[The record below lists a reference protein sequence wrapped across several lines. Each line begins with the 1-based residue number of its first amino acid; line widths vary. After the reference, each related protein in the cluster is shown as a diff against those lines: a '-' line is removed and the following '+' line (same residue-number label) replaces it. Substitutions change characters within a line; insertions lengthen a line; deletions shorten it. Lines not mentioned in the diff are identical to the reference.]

1 MEVEKFEQAKKIKE
15 NLERLKIR
23 KYKLESAFNSFSL
36 SVKIEFVHSG
46 YVKFRKDEVW
56 LSNENVIREMVSK
69 ELEILKE
76 SINLVEEEFNK
87 L

>member
-15 NLERLKIR
+15 NLMRLKIR

-46 YVKFRKDEVW
+46 NFKRKDEVW
-56 LSNENVIREMVSK
+56 LSNENVIREMISK
-69 ELEILKE
+69 ELETLKE
-76 SINLVEEEFNK
+76 NINLVEEEFNK

>member
-46 YVKFRKDEVW
+46 NFKRKDEVG
-56 LSNENVIREMVSK
+56 LSDEKVIREMIFK
-69 ELEILKE
+69 ELETLKE
-76 SINLVEEEFNK
+76 NINLVEEEFNK

>member
-36 SVKIEFVHSG
+36 LTKIEFVHSG
-46 YVKFRKDEVW
+46 NFKRKDEVW
-56 LSNENVIREMVSK
+56 LSDEKVIREMISK
-69 ELEILKE
+69 ELETLKE
-76 SINLVEEEFNK
+76 NIKLVEEEFNK

>member
-15 NLERLKIR
+15 NLMRLKIR

-46 YVKFRKDEVW
+46 NFKRKDELW
-56 LSNENVIREMVSK
+56 LSDENVIREMISK
-69 ELEILKE
+69 ELETLKE
-76 SINLVEEEFNK
+76 NINLVEEEFNK

>member
-15 NLERLKIR
+15 NLMRLKIR

-46 YVKFRKDEVW
+46 NFKRKNEVW
-56 LSNENVIREMVSK
+56 LSNENVIREMISK
-69 ELEILKE
+69 ELETLKE
-76 SINLVEEEFNK
+76 NINLVEEEFNK

>member
-23 KYKLESAFNSFSL
+23 KYKLESAFNGL
-36 SVKIEFVHSG
+36 DLEVKIEFIHSG
-46 YVKFRKDEVW
+46 MSKRKDEV
-56 LSNENVIREMVSK
+56 LFSDKKVIREMISK
-69 ELEILKE
+69 ELERLKE
-76 SINLVEEEFNK
+76 NINLVEEEFNK